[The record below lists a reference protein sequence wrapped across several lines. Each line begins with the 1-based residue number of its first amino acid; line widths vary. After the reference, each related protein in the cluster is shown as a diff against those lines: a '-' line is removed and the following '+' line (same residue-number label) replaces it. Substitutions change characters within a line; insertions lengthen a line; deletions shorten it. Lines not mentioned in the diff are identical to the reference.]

1 MARAFSKIAFTDRV
15 RAFQRQHGSADAYA
29 HFLAPEAPAN
39 DTLGQPEAAFITAR
53 DGFYQA
59 TVSETGWPYV
69 QFRGG
74 ASGFVHV
81 VDERT
86 LAYADFRGNR
96 QYLSVGNLS
105 GDDRIALFFMD
116 YANQRRLK
124 LFGHASVVDAG
135 ENPEIVQ
142 CLHIP
147 GYRAKPERAVIIKV
161 AGFDWNCPQHIP
173 IRLNASEME
182 DEIAPLKAR
191 LADLETENAALKKK
205 LGLNDVS

>member
-15 RAFQRQHGSADAYA
+15 RALQRQHGSADAYA
-29 HFLAPEAPAN
+29 RFLAPEAPAD
-39 DTLGQPEAAFITAR
+39 DTLGQAEAAFITAR

-59 TVSETGWPYV
+59 TISETGWPYV

-74 ASGFVHV
+74 APGFVHV

-124 LFGHASVVDAG
+124 LLGYASIVDAE
-135 ENPEIVQ
+135 ENPDIVQ
-142 CLHIP
+142 SLHIP
-147 GYRAKPERAVIIKV
+147 GYRATPERAVIIRV

-173 IRLNASEME
+173 KRLNASEME
-182 DEIAPLKAR
+182 DAFTPLKTR
-191 LADLETENAALKKK
+191 LADLETENAALREK
-205 LGLNDVS
+205 LRLNDAP

>member
-29 HFLAPEAPAN
+29 RFLAPEAPAD

-74 ASGFVHV
+74 APGFVHV

-116 YANQRRLK
+116 YVNQRRLK
-124 LFGHASVVDAG
+124 LFGHASVVDAE
-135 ENPEIVQ
+135 ENPDIVQ
-142 CLHIP
+142 SLHIP
-147 GYRAKPERAVIIKV
+147 GYRAKPERAVIIKL

-173 IRLNASEME
+173 KRLNASEME
-182 DEIAPLKAR
+182 NAIAPLRAR
-191 LADLETENAALKKK
+191 LVDLETENAALREK
-205 LGLNDVS
+205 LRLNDAP